1 MRNARIVL
9 LTLVALLLVA
19 ALIIPATAQ
28 DDMTHTCDST
38 TILLLFLAE
47 HEYGYAPMMD
57 MSTFDLGQYQPLFDM
72 QMAMVEAGDAE
83 MMSEEDMADMMA
95 TQEAMMAEMQPM
107 EGMTML
113 APATIADEDPA
124 CTELRASVENFI
136 YSHFSME
143 MMAMEE
149 GSS

>member
-1 MRNARIVL
+1 MRKAVIVA
-9 LTLVALLLVA
+9 LVPLLLVT
-19 ALIIPATAQ
+19 ALFVPTTAQ
-28 DDMTHTCDST
+28 DAMTHTCDSA

-57 MSTFDLGQYQPLFDM
+57 LSTFDFGQYQPLFDM
-72 QMAMVEAGDAE
+72 QMAMVEAGEAE
-83 MMSEEDMADMMA
+83 MMSEEDATTMMEDMA
-95 TQEAMMAEMQPM
+95 TMMEEMEPM

-113 APATIADEDPA
+113 TPATITDEDPA

-136 YSHFSME
+136 YGHFAME

-149 GSS
+149 GS